1 MCSFMSIM
9 NKAKDLGDA
18 LVESSEYKE
27 LLVAQDTMQA
37 NEEAQ
42 GILQEFQ
49 QKQQM
54 VQMMTMNGQ
63 EATDEVRKE
72 LEALQTKMQENEDIK
87 SFMKAQNKFNQVMQT
102 VNQVISAALAGE
114 EEGGCGSHAGGCS
127 GGCC

>member
-9 NKAKDLGDA
+9 KKAKDLGDA
-18 LVESSEYKE
+18 IVESTEYKE

-63 EATDEVRKE
+63 EATDEVREE
-72 LEALQTKMQENEDIK
+72 LTALQTKMQENEDIK
-87 SFMKAQNKFNQVMQT
+87 NFMDAQNKFNQVMQT

-114 EEGGCGSHAGGCS
+114 EGGCGSHAGGCS